1 MTAAGDHNVLSYREV
16 PAPPALA
23 RWVEW
28 FWELRPTP
36 VGARVVRRV
45 IPDGSAD
52 LVFHLGD
59 VPALATAPAYVVGP
73 LLRSVTIDYAPDTHV
88 VGACLRP
95 GGLQALLDVAP
106 HDLTDRMA
114 PLGDVCGRMGERLS
128 DMVIDGSPHEAVQR
142 LNAALCARVSSLA
155 LPDAA
160 ASEAVRLIRGSGGRV
175 SVDALARLVA
185 LSPRHL
191 ERRFSAAVGM
201 SPKVFARLAR
211 FDSIVQHLR
220 QCGLDRGWATLA
232 AEHGYHDQAHLA
244 HEVRAFAGITPVAL
258 LAELYPVG
266 FLQYERAA
274 TC

>member
-1 MTAAGDHNVLSYREV
+1 MTAAGDHDVLSYREV
-16 PAPPALA
+16 PVPPALA

-36 VGARVVRRV
+36 VGAGVVRRV

-59 VPALATAPAYVVGP
+59 VPGLATARAYVVGT
-73 LLRSVTIDYAPDTHV
+73 LLRSVTIDYAPNTHV

-95 GGLQALLDVAP
+95 GGVRALLDVAP
-106 HDLTDRMA
+106 HDLADRIA
-114 PLGDVCGRMGERLS
+114 PLGDVCGATGERLS
-128 DMVIDGSPHEAVQR
+128 NTVIDGSPHAAVQR

-155 LPDAA
+155 LPDVA
-160 ASEAVRLIRGSGGRV
+160 ASEAVRLIRRTGGRI
-175 SVDALARLVA
+175 SVDGLARLLA

-191 ERRFSAAVGM
+191 ERRFSAAIGL

-211 FDSIVQHLR
+211 FDSVVQHIR
-220 QCGLDRGWATLA
+220 QHGLDRGWATLA
-232 AEHGYHDQAHLA
+232 VEHGYHDQAHLV
-244 HEVRAFAGITPVAL
+244 HEVRAFAGITPAAL

-274 TC
+274 AR